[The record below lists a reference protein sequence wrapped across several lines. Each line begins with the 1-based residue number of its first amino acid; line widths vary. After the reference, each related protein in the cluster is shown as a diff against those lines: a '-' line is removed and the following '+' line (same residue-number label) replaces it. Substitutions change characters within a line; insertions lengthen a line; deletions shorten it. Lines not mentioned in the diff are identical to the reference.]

1 MSIGPEAF
9 PPGAEYPPRA
19 DLRKDVYRP
28 LPKIAPGT
36 VDPAGMTGDVPL
48 TQTQEVLDVLNAALA
63 SNDAEKVAGCFFPEQ
78 AFWRD
83 IVALTSHLRTFI
95 QPGVVAAALLQLKGL
110 RGIEGGIKIS
120 GDPHFVVMSPVM
132 VSDKMAYPE
141 SPLLLTHG
149 LFALLKMFIDCG
161 LSFCTI
167 SPQLKCAGKM
177 VLLPVRI
184 DGALTWKIWVLSSW
198 VDQIVQH
205 PEQETL
211 LSSPGRDDL
220 VHKKMIETDVFI
232 IGGGSSQVLLGK
244 GD

>member
-132 VSDKMAYPE
+132 
-141 SPLLLTHG
+141 
-149 LFALLKMFIDCG
+149 MFIDCG